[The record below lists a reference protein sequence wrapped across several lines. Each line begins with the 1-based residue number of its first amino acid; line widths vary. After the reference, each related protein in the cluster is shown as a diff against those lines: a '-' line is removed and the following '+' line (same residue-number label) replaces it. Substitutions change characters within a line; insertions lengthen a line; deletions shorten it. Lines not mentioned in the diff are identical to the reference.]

1 MARMT
6 RRLALVVVCLAVA
19 ASVLLS
25 AQGVRTLRFSSPVPA
40 GTVWDNVLQQMRSDW
55 DRDTQGRVRARI
67 YPGQQQGDDASV
79 LLKLQG
85 GTLDAAL
92 LTAIG
97 LPKIDQGFNVFAI
110 PLFFDSYEELNHVM
124 VKLTPM
130 LRERLAA
137 RGFVFLHWGHGG
149 WIRVFSTRPAGSVA
163 ELKSLKMYT
172 SEGDDEMVLVYQ
184 RHGFHPIPLTSTA
197 IMTGL
202 SSGMI
207 EALPTTPTAMLL
219 SQWFGRVKYMLDI
232 PLTPFLGATVMTT
245 RAWNAISS
253 EDRDALL
260 KAATA
265 AEARLLRDIPKQDDE
280 SVRVMREKGVTVVA
294 ARGAD
299 WTNEA
304 QRFAQD
310 MKGMVPDAVYAAA
323 LAERDAF
330 RAAKSLA
337 RR

>member
-1 MARMT
+1 MT
-6 RRLALVVVCLAVA
+6 RRLLFSLASIVVALGVA
-19 ASVLLS
+19 LP
-25 AQGVRTLRFSSPVPA
+25 AQGTRTLRFASPVPG

-55 DRDTQGRVRARI
+55 DTGTQGRVRARI

-97 LPKIDQGFNVFAI
+97 LPQIDQAFNVFAI
-110 PLFFDSYEELNHVM
+110 PLFFESYEELNHVM

-130 LRERLAA
+130 FRDRLAA
-137 RGFVFLHWGHGG
+137 KGFVFLHWGHGG
-149 WIRVFSTRPAGSVA
+149 WIRVFSTRPTASVA
-163 ELKSLKMYT
+163 ELKSVKMYT
-172 SEGDDEMVLVYQ
+172 SAGDEEMVRIYQ
-184 RHGFHPIPLTSTA
+184 RHGFRPIPLTSTA

-207 EALPTTPTAMLL
+207 EALPTTPTTMLL

-232 PLTPFLGATVMTT
+232 PLTPFLGATVITT
-245 RAWNAISS
+245 RAWNNISAA
-253 EDRDALL
+253 DREALL
-260 KAATA
+260 KAASA
-265 AEARLLRDIPKQDDE
+265 AEARLLRDIPKQDEE
-280 SVRVMREKGVTVVA
+280 SVQVMRGKGLTVVPA
-294 ARGAD
+294 KGSD

-304 QRFAQD
+304 QRFADD

-330 RAAKSLA
+330 RA
-337 RR
+337 R